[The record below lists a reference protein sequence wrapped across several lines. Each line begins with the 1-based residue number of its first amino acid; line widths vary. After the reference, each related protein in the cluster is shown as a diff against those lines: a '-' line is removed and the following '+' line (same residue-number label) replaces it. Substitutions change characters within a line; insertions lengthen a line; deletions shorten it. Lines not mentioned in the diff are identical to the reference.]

1 MRSMRG
7 VEHNVRGMRDIDDR
21 WSSEKSPFTGATAGW
36 QELELGRSSWGWS
49 RASGPAAIPPF
60 PIAGQSLAPSQAFTD
75 ATVSW
80 VLGYL
85 HFPMSAT
92 PTSSRVFPSRD
103 VASLAELLIEARKI
117 QQTIQRSSQRIR
129 NSTVMYRK

>member
-1 MRSMRG
+1 MIDG
-7 VEHNVRGMRDIDDR
+7 PVRNRP
-21 WSSEKSPFTGATAGW
+21 SQAQQQLEAGAGAGK
-36 QELELGRSSWGWS
+36 ELLGWS
-49 RASGPAAIPPF
+49 REPGPAALPPF

-92 PTSSRVFPSRD
+92 PTSSRVFSSRD
-103 VASLAELLIEARKI
+103 VVASLAELLIEARKIQQKI

-129 NSTVMYRK
+129 NSTAIYRK